1 MVDATISAHISA
13 YNAINTLMN
22 TDGGTAILGVA
33 CLASVVAIGNWAFQ
47 KSHERGWAQD
57 VREQR
62 QRAVNRL
69 HEFNYHIAS
78 KSLVITGLAVCA
90 GIALSTPLPV
100 LASILGVLAV
110 TVLTL
115 GVGNYLTYRAAI
127 NDDGN
132 VYRRHPHF
140 VHPN

>member
-1 MVDATISAHISA
+1 MIEAITFAH
-13 YNAINTLMN
+13 NAIKPLVPATS
-22 TDGGTAILGVA
+22 GSAILGVA
-33 CLASVVAIGNWAFQ
+33 SLASVVAIGNWAVQ

-57 VREQR
+57 IREQR
-62 QRAVNRL
+62 QLAANRL

-78 KSLVITGLAVCA
+78 KSVVITGLAICA
-90 GIALSTPLPV
+90 GIIVSTPLPV

-115 GVGNYLTYRAAI
+115 GVGNYLAYRAAI

-132 VYRRHPHF
+132 VYRRHP
-140 VHPN
+140 